1 MFFDNKDYQT
11 SNTQV
16 ANILSVGKGD
26 NDKKEEGEEK
36 EAAVIEATA
45 DQLEAQWGGDDEID
59 IDMGDEILAEAEKV
73 EDGA

>member
-26 NDKKEEGEEK
+26 SEKKEEGEEK

-45 DQLEAQWGGDDEID
+45 DQLEA
-59 IDMGDEILAEAEKV
+59 
-73 EDGA
+73 